1 MSKTVTAE
9 LRATMMDVS
18 KSTLSVNE
26 LSGDVVADGQQSH
39 TLTLTAVDTDG
50 NSVTGEASRL
60 RLVPQDTNGVTV
72 GAISEIKPGLQRHGF
87 FDPCRKRC
95 CACLQRAVSA
105 GHVTT
110 NAEVCCRAA

>member
-1 MSKTVTAE
+1 
-9 LRATMMDVS
+9 MDVS

-72 GAISEIKPGLQRHGF
+72 GAISEIKPGFTAPRFLR
-87 FDPCRKRC
+87 PVPETLLCVPSASSISWARCNKR
-95 CACLQRAVSA
+95 
-105 GHVTT
+105 
-110 NAEVCCRAA
+110 